1 MTKNIHEFL
10 WWEVFEI
17 IKNLKLLIQWKIFRK
32 FAIKVSKQKNSNS
45 KNVYVL
51 KKIFLLKLFAFQNNL
66 KFK

>member
-1 MTKNIHEFL
+1 MTKNFYEFL

-51 KKIFLLKLFAFQNNL
+51 KKIFLVKLFAFQNNL